1 MAPRP
6 ARKQGQTS
14 HPRPS
19 QPLLAPTPPQPT
31 PKKNRSHRCG
41 DRRRISAPPPTRKP
55 PPPTPLPRPNTPLGS
70 GDRRRIPKFATLN
83 SAGSPDRGPYLGG
96 MGELWPGRA
105 GLSAPRRT
113 HLPPARR
120 EGPSPWCLLPHKL
133 GPLSPG
139 PQPND
144 RGSRLGVLKAGK
156 GAVEGLYGN
165 LHGLGRKPSRARLH
179 RNPASRCPWLPTAS
193 HRETLGVAHSCRRAP
208 CFADSGAEPPSTSGL
223 RPHDL
228 PEGLVHG
235 DAHGSGEVER
245 PQAFPE
251 LGNPHTTLRPNGR
264 VYLRRTA
271 AALVPKE

>member
-1 MAPRP
+1 MSHLGPTAHPQTSTTNPSSQTQHP
-6 ARKQGQTS
+6 ARKRGQTS
-14 HPRPS
+14 HPQICLPQPRWESRPRTIPRGNGRAVAGTS
-19 QPLLAPTPPQPT
+19 RTIGAPPDPSSSRASGGAFSLVPAPPQT
-31 PKKNRSHRCG
+31 W
-41 DRRRISAPPPTRKP
+41 PPFPGTAAKR
-55 PPPTPLPRPNTPLGS
+55 PRL
-70 GDRRRIPKFATLN
+70 
-83 SAGSPDRGPYLGG
+83 
-96 MGELWPGRA
+96 
-105 GLSAPRRT
+105 
-113 HLPPARR
+113 PARR
-120 EGPSPWCLLPHKL
+120 SQSGE
-133 GPLSPG
+133 
-139 PQPND
+139 
-144 RGSRLGVLKAGK
+144 

-165 LHGLGRKPSRARLH
+165 LHGLGRKPSRAWIH
-179 RNPASRCPWLPTAS
+179 WNPASRRPWLPAAS
-193 HRETLGVAHSCRRAP
+193 RRETLGSAQPCRRAP